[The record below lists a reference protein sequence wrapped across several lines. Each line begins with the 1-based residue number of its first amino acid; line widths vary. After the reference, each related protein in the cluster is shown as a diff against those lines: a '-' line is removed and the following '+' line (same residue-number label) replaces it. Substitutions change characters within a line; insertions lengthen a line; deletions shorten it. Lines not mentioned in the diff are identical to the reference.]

1 MFVEPE
7 SGDPVRAS
15 EGLDDFICRE
25 FPMYGRNRGFGALAP
40 MAVHRMRGGWQDS
53 LYSEREASGAPPSQ
67 VKLDAL
73 AKKRPDE
80 SWMC

>member
-1 MFVEPE
+1 
-7 SGDPVRAS
+7 
-15 EGLDDFICRE
+15 
-25 FPMYGRNRGFGALAP
+25 
-40 MAVHRMRGGWQDS
+40 MRGGWQDS